1 MTSEFA
7 RALAATSLSLAL
19 ATTGAAVVTVS
30 TADMAFAKSEKA
42 NSGNRG
48 GNGNGNAGSNR
59 GGGASEAGGDNRSSR
74 GNGGASGD
82 ARATGSERSGARGDN
97 GSGGERSDAR
107 GGNGNGGERS
117 GARGSNGNGKIFG
130 FLPAHRPSNAATEE
144 AEPER
149 TERTAR
155 SAPQA
160 SVRPAPRSDEEE
172 EIAGNG
178 WKARLDDGV
187 LDTHPSELGMWN
199 SARRSPQAIANMVA
213 KYAETGD
220 ASGAGGA
227 IGYLVHSHQQ
237 AAEGST
243 AWYDALQAAIT
254 DGDLTVEEAERL
266 LDGTL
271 SQDAFDEALAELGDT
286 VIFEEGVISCA
297 EDAEC
302 DPEQLAALQADADTL
317 AFLDSEEA
325 ADLRDA
331 QEGYDAALADVAAA
345 EALVQPN
352 KSTDEEV
359 REQML
364 ADVKDLLDIEDLLAP
379 EFVAPET
386 IEEDTIVEDTGE
398 TEEDA

>member
-1 MTSEFA
+1 MTSGFA

-30 TADMAFAKSEKA
+30 TADTAFAKSEKA

-48 GNGNGNAGSNR
+48 GNGNAGSNR

-74 GNGGASGD
+74 GNGGA
-82 ARATGSERSGARGDN
+82 AAEARGDN
-97 GSGGERSDAR
+97 GVERSTAR
-107 GGNGNGGERS
+107 GNNGNGGERS
-117 GARGSNGNGKIFG
+117 GARGDNGNGGERSTARGGNGNGKLFG
-130 FLPAHRPSNAATEE
+130 FLPAHRPSNAAAEE
-144 AEPER
+144 VEPER
-149 TERTAR
+149 VERTAR

-178 WKARLDDGV
+178 WKARLDDGM

-227 IGYLVHSHQQ
+227 IGFLVYAHQQ
-237 AAEGST
+237 AADGST
-243 AWYDALQAAIT
+243 AYYDALQAAID
-254 DGDLTVEEAERL
+254 DGDLTVETAERL
-266 LDGTL
+266 LDGSL
-271 SQDAFDEALAELGDT
+271 SQEAFAAALDELGED
-286 VIFEEGVISCA
+286 VDFEGGVISCD
-297 EDAEC
+297 EDAIC
-302 DPEQLAALQADADTL
+302 DEEELAALQADADAL
-317 AFLDSEEA
+317 AYLASEEA
-325 ADLRDA
+325 ADLRTA
-331 QEGYDAALADVAAA
+331 QEGYDSALADVEAA

-352 KSTDEEV
+352 KSTDEAV
-359 REQML
+359 RDQML

-386 IEEDTIVEDTGE
+386 VEEETIVEESGE